1 MVEQANE
8 AEGDNFF
15 RIEKTDRRTKN
26 DAAWNNYRG
35 ASTFSSTANSG
46 LSKYYGSLG
55 FEESTNAYAYYGHT
69 PLTEAMF
76 SIKYVLSN
84 SELKETEFLSAFAN
98 TAYKVTNY
106 IDDKLTGERSYYM
119 YKNNYVLP
127 LAFMMPN
134 DIEEKWDNKDANPFT
149 VQNNLCTAITGSET
163 PMYTRLNVT
172 TMGEQNDIDIDSDMH
187 LFIYVTTSL
196 DSINVSI
203 TNSNGEVSSKNYN
216 SMTHRHIL
224 DIGNVTSGST
234 VSVSS
239 TDSEVSLIQ
248 LYAYSFDSDVFYDT
262 FNTLNSN
269 PMELTYFSD
278 NKLKSTVDASKDG
291 LLYTS
296 IPYDKGWRV
305 YVDGKEVK
313 THAFKDALLSIY
325 LTEGI
330 HNIEFKYSPVGFKQG
345 IILTSLSTIIF
356 IIIVVMNN
364 AKNKRRKTL
373 DTAE

>member
-1 MVEQANE
+1 
-8 AEGDNFF
+8 
-15 RIEKTDRRTKN
+15 
-26 DAAWNNYRG
+26 
-35 ASTFSSTANSG
+35 
-46 LSKYYGSLG
+46 
-55 FEESTNAYAYYGHT
+55 
-69 PLTEAMF
+69 
-76 SIKYVLSN
+76 
-84 SELKETEFLSAFAN
+84 
-98 TAYKVTNY
+98 
-106 IDDKLTGERSYYM
+106 
-119 YKNNYVLP
+119 
-127 LAFMMPN
+127 
-134 DIEEKWDNKDANPFT
+134 
-149 VQNNLCTAITGSET
+149 
-163 PMYTRLNVT
+163 MYTRLNVT

-248 LYAYSFDSDVFYDT
+248 LYAYSFDSDVFYDS

-278 NKLKSTVDASKDG
+278 NKLKGTVEASKDG

-296 IPYDKGWRV
+296 IPYDKGWSV

-325 LTEGI
+325 LTEGS

-364 AKNKRRKTL
+364 AKNKRRKAL